1 MSVRLGTPETQP
13 LLISVTDEGHH
24 YHTCLPATSDSP
36 ADSADEDDAFLGS
49 HNHHNRGNDE
59 PIIIDFDPSGDP
71 ENPLEWPTPFKWA
84 IVFILAFMAFT
95 VTMTCISLV
104 PLATEIVADLSP
116 PGSTPSKSSSVL
128 LVTIWELGEAAG
140 PLFIAPLSEMYGRY
154 PVMNVCNI
162 IFILATIM
170 TATSQS
176 VTSLVVARMLT
187 GCVVA
192 GNVLNPAIV
201 GDMFISEQR
210 GSPVSLVYLA
220 PLVGG
225 AVAPL
230 IGSALAEMIGWRK
243 VIWMTAGLASL
254 GELMFLLCFRET
266 YKVAIL
272 RKRAKRWGKGYKTAV
287 DYEEEVKLR
296 VEGEQKGLAGQQGVW
311 KKLGDA
317 VMRPAHVLFGSG
329 VLMAMSLFGAVVFA
343 FYYVMST
350 TLADILQDV
359 YGLSPMA
366 VGSCYASF
374 TIGSTVSV
382 LLCNHCLDRIYI
394 RMRHTHKG
402 VGKPEFRLPLTIIG
416 AFALPVAVA
425 AYGWIPEWKLPLL
438 LLLFSVS
445 LLGSCLMLAMI
456 PLMTYIVDAFGI
468 YSASAL
474 TGVMVTRCL
483 CGTFLPLTTAPLMER
498 FGYGWAFSILAGGTL
513 MLAPIPILMMRYG
526 SKWRQRSKYSR
537 EQ

>member
-1 MSVRLGTPETQP
+1 MFVFKTLLLIGGRVVNSEKMSVRLGTPETQP

-95 VTMTCISLV
+95 VYVFFFLPGSPQPLFRIKTNIRRSTMTCISLV

-272 RKRAKRWGKGYKTAV
+272 RKRAKRWGKRYKTAV

-296 VEGEQKGLAGQQGVW
+296 VEGEQKGLTGQQGVW

-317 VMRPAHVLFGSG
+317 VMRPAHVLLGSG

-374 TIGSTVSV
+374 SEFGPAQTI
-382 LLCNHCLDRIYI
+382 LIH
-394 RMRHTHKG
+394 
-402 VGKPEFRLPLTIIG
+402 
-416 AFALPVAVA
+416 
-425 AYGWIPEWKLPLL
+425 
-438 LLLFSVS
+438 
-445 LLGSCLMLAMI
+445 
-456 PLMTYIVDAFGI
+456 VDAN
-468 YSASAL
+468 
-474 TGVMVTRCL
+474 
-483 CGTFLPLTTAPLMER
+483 
-498 FGYGWAFSILAGGTL
+498 
-513 MLAPIPILMMRYG
+513 
-526 SKWRQRSKYSR
+526 
-537 EQ
+537 